1 MGRVIKIWFSND
13 FSLSSKVGETRR
25 LAILLVGHGGAH
37 YQASSRGFFPLAAVT
52 IFAEHLNGILY
63 RLSLSLSLS
72 VVVTLLAPIPCA
84 HDRKVRAIITV
95 VIARAYTRHL
105 TPQWGGSAG
114 VESTG
119 YRI

>member
-1 MGRVIKIWFSND
+1 MERDERMGRVIKIWFSND

-63 RLSLSLSLS
+63 RLSLSLSVCRS
-72 VVVTLLAPIPCA
+72 YVARADT
-84 HDRKVRAIITV
+84 VRA
-95 VIARAYTRHL
+95 R
-105 TPQWGGSAG
+105 S
-114 VESTG
+114 
-119 YRI
+119 